1 MFFLKVFEIVP
12 ADFFSVLVSPNRE
25 IYADALMKLYEMFQ
39 SEINIRLKAFLA
51 EVELLLEDREYILEE
66 GDEAEDS
73 EPSSLRGKAR
83 LVVRRLVKTGWI
95 DREFLDGSFTE
106 IIIPNTYAI
115 TVMRMLK
122 ELTDESVAEYDS
134 LVFSAYSALNQAYTD
149 NRDRMYEA
157 LIVAKNN
164 TEKLDFKLRTFYY
177 GIRGY
182 QKVIRENTDV
192 NLLLKNHFEAYKE
205 ALDRVYHPIKTM
217 DSFTRYSGP
226 IRGILTDI
234 RFDDALLDEMA
245 AKAMATKAKATKEY
259 ADQNEAH
266 EDILK
271 TIEAITD
278 SYGAVSVLLDEIDIK
293 HSKMTKQSIEKIR
306 YVMSADQTI
315 KGKLVELLKAYAAAD
330 DEQAPRIM
338 SMLEEGVTVNRQE
351 YIDAGSLYHKNIRSR
366 RSDEPPQPIEEER
379 DIEKEIL
386 TAVVGKLRSGYSDA
400 RVKSYMD
407 SLFAN
412 GRTEVASEEISV
424 ENDTDYILTLLSVV
438 SAYSGTRGYRI
449 EITDGYAQKGVYR
462 IPRFVLKKGGK
473 R

>member
-1 MFFLKVFEIVP
+1 MKVFEIVP

-134 LVFSAYSALNQAYTD
+134 LVFSTYSALNQAYTD

-164 TEKLDFKLRTFYY
+164 TEKLDYKLRTFYY

-205 ALDRVYHPIKTM
+205 ALDRVYHPIKT
-217 DSFTRYSGP
+217 
-226 IRGILTDI
+226 L
-234 RFDDALLDEMA
+234 
-245 AKAMATKAKATKEY
+245 
-259 ADQNEAH
+259 
-266 EDILK
+266 
-271 TIEAITD
+271 
-278 SYGAVSVLLDEIDIK
+278 
-293 HSKMTKQSIEKIR
+293 
-306 YVMSADQTI
+306 
-315 KGKLVELLKAYAAAD
+315 
-330 DEQAPRIM
+330 
-338 SMLEEGVTVNRQE
+338 
-351 YIDAGSLYHKNIRSR
+351 
-366 RSDEPPQPIEEER
+366 
-379 DIEKEIL
+379 
-386 TAVVGKLRSGYSDA
+386 
-400 RVKSYMD
+400 
-407 SLFAN
+407 
-412 GRTEVASEEISV
+412 
-424 ENDTDYILTLLSVV
+424 
-438 SAYSGTRGYRI
+438 
-449 EITDGYAQKGVYR
+449 
-462 IPRFVLKKGGK
+462 
-473 R
+473 

>member
-1 MFFLKVFEIVP
+1 MKVFEIVP

-134 LVFSAYSALNQAYTD
+134 LVFSTYSALNQAYTD

-245 AKAMATKAKATKEY
+245 AKAMATKEY

-266 EDILK
+266 E
-271 TIEAITD
+271 D

-293 HSKMTKQSIEKIR
+293 HSKMTKQSIDKIR

-330 DEQAPRIM
+330 DKQSPKIM
-338 SMLEEGVTVNRQE
+338 NMLEEGITVNRQE

-412 GRTEVASEEISV
+412 GRTEVASGEISV

-438 SAYSGTRGYRI
+438 SAYRGTRGYRI
-449 EITDGYAQKGVYR
+449 EITDGYVQKGVYR

>member
-1 MFFLKVFEIVP
+1 MKVFEIVP

-134 LVFSAYSALNQAYTD
+134 LVFSTYSALNQAYTD

-245 AKAMATKAKATKEY
+245 AKAMATKEY
-259 ADQNEAH
+259 ADQNE
-266 EDILK
+266 
-271 TIEAITD
+271 D

-293 HSKMTKQSIEKIR
+293 HSKMTKQSIDKIR

-330 DEQAPRIM
+330 DKQSPKIM
-338 SMLEEGVTVNRQE
+338 NMLEEGITVNRQE

-412 GRTEVASEEISV
+412 GRTEVASGEISV

-438 SAYSGTRGYRI
+438 SAYRGTRGYRI
-449 EITDGYAQKGVYR
+449 EITDGYVQKGVYR

>member
-1 MFFLKVFEIVP
+1 MKVFEIVP

-122 ELTDESVAEYDS
+122 ELTDESIAEYDS
-134 LVFSAYSALNQAYTD
+134 LVFSTYSALNQAYTD

-192 NLLLKNHFEAYKE
+192 NLLLKNHFEVYKE

-226 IRGILTDI
+226 IRGILTDV
-234 RFDDALLDEMA
+234 RFDDALLEEMA
-245 AKAMATKAKATKEY
+245 AKAMATKEY

-293 HSKMTKQSIEKIR
+293 HSKMTKQSIDKIR

-315 KGKLVELLKAYAAAD
+315 KGKLVELLKAYAAD
-330 DEQAPRIM
+330 DEQLPQIM
-338 SMLEEGVTVNRQE
+338 NMLEEGITVNRQE

-412 GRTEVASEEISV
+412 GRTEVASGEISV

-438 SAYSGTRGYRI
+438 SAYRGTRGYRI
-449 EITDGYAQKGVYR
+449 EITDGYVQKGVYR

>member
-1 MFFLKVFEIVP
+1 MKVFEIVP

-25 IYADALMKLYEMFQ
+25 IYVDALMKLYEMFRT
-39 SEINIRLKAFLA
+39 EINIRLKAFLA

-83 LVVRRLVKTGWI
+83 LVVRRLVKTGWV

-134 LVFSAYSALNQAYTD
+134 LVFSTYSALNQAYID

-157 LIVAKNN
+157 LIVAKTN
-164 TEKLDFKLRTFYY
+164 TEKLDFKLRAFYY

-226 IRGILTDI
+226 IRSILTDV
-234 RFDDALLDEMA
+234 RFDGALLDEMA
-245 AKAMATKAKATKEY
+245 AKAMATKEY
-259 ADQNEAH
+259 ADQSEAH
-266 EDILK
+266 EDILT
-271 TIEAITD
+271 TIEKITD
-278 SYGAVSVLLDEIDIK
+278 SYGAVSLLLDEIDIK
-293 HSKMTKQSIEKIR
+293 HSKMTKQSIDKIR
-306 YVMSADQTI
+306 YVMTADQTI
-315 KGKLVELLKAYAAAD
+315 KGKLVDLLKAYAAAD
-330 DEQAPRIM
+330 GEQATQIM
-338 SMLEEGVTVNRQE
+338 GMLEDGITVNRQE

-366 RSDEPPQPIEEER
+366 RSDEPPQPVEEER
-379 DIEKEIL
+379 DVEKEVL

-407 SLFAN
+407 SLFKN
-412 GRTEVASEEISV
+412 GRTEVTSEEIAV

-438 SAYSGTRGYRI
+438 SAYRGARGYRI
-449 EITDGYAQKGVYR
+449 EITDGYVQKGVYR

>member
-1 MFFLKVFEIVP
+1 MFCLKVFEIVP

-25 IYADALMKLYEMFQ
+25 IYANALMKLYEMFQ

-122 ELTDESVAEYDS
+122 ELTEESVAEYDS
-134 LVFSAYSALNQAYTD
+134 LVFSTYSALNQAYTD

-164 TEKLDFKLRTFYY
+164 TEKLDYKLRTFYY

-245 AKAMATKAKATKEY
+245 AKAMATKEY

-266 EDILK
+266 EDILT

-293 HSKMTKQSIEKIR
+293 HSKMTKQSIDKIR

-315 KGKLVELLKAYAAAD
+315 KGKLVELLKACAAAE
-330 DEQAPRIM
+330 DEQSPKIM
-338 SMLEEGVTVNRQE
+338 NMLEEGITVNRQE

-366 RSDEPPQPIEEER
+366 RSDDPPQPIEEER
-379 DIEKEIL
+379 DIEKELL

-412 GRTEVASEEISV
+412 GRTEVASEEVTV

-438 SAYSGTRGYRI
+438 SAYRGTRGYRI
-449 EITDGYAQKGVYR
+449 EITDGYVQKGVYR

>member
-1 MFFLKVFEIVP
+1 MKVFEIVP

-134 LVFSAYSALNQAYTD
+134 LVFSTYSALNQAYTD

-226 IRGILTDI
+226 IRGILTDV

-245 AKAMATKAKATKEY
+245 AKAMATKEY

-266 EDILK
+266 EDILT

-293 HSKMTKQSIEKIR
+293 HSKMTKQSIDKIR

-315 KGKLVELLKAYAAAD
+315 KGKLVELLKAYAAD
-330 DEQAPRIM
+330 DEQSPQIM
-338 SMLEEGVTVNRQE
+338 NMLEEGITVNRQE

-412 GRTEVASEEISV
+412 GRTEVASEEIPV

-438 SAYSGTRGYRI
+438 SAFRGTRGYRI
-449 EITDGYAQKGVYR
+449 EIADGYVQKGVYR